1 MESKLI
7 NQNTEEPS
15 RIIVD
20 QVSLKT
26 ILDKKYRLR
35 VMTFLIFFN
44 VIYIF
49 SSCSLLIANTQSLDD
64 INSYFYPFHVLDFVG
79 SFAFAVVESNALIL
93 AGIVTITEPRFIL
106 LSLNCGLTFIAA
118 ALFLILPSHW
128 EVTSH
133 WIEFSAQVFLT
144 SIDLIFIWVQFKD
157 NTNPL
162 YKYRFIEIGLVVV
175 MLISSILKLFIYGGV
190 LRIGN
195 HDPEQTAHFLE
206 FIGEI
211 INSLFALVFLITIF
225 SKEQK
230 EMDEL

>member
-7 NQNTEEPS
+7 NQATEETT
-15 RIIVD
+15 RIMMNQIGF
-20 QVSLKT
+20 KE
-26 ILDKKYRLR
+26 ILEKKHKLR

-49 SSCSLLIANTQSLDD
+49 SSMTLLIANTQSLDA
-64 INSYFYPFHVLDFVG
+64 INTYFYPFHVLDFVG
-79 SFAFAVVESNALIL
+79 SFLFAVVESNALIL
-93 AGIVTITEPRFIL
+93 AGIVTVAEPRFFL
-106 LSLNCGLTFIAA
+106 LCLNCGLTFIAA
-118 ALFLILPSHW
+118 VLFLLLPAYW

-157 NTNPL
+157 ETNPL
-162 YKYRFIEIGLVVV
+162 YKYRFIEIGLVIV
-175 MLISSILKLFIYGGV
+175 MLTSSITKLFIYGGV

-211 INSLFALVFLITIF
+211 INSLFALVFLITIY
-225 SKEQK
+225 SKEEK
-230 EMDEL
+230 EMNEL